1 MTPAAVL
8 FDNDGLL
15 LDTEV
20 LWTRAEVT
28 LFARYGVTFTL
39 DHKRELI
46 GTSGPVTEAKVER
59 WLGQPGRGG
68 ALMAEMHDLV
78 MDEALAGVDPMPG
91 AVELLD
97 RVQAPV
103 GVASNSPRTFV
114 ERTLE
119 VAGLRDRFACVLSA
133 DDVAHPKPA
142 PDVYVALARG
152 LGADPAACVAL
163 EDSPTGVAAAR
174 AAGAFVI
181 GIPSLDG
188 MVLDEADLVAESL
201 ADPRVLARLA

>member
-1 MTPAAVL
+1 VTPAAVL

-78 MDEALAGVDPMPG
+78 MDEALAGVAPMPG

-97 RVQAPV
+97 RVQAPM

-188 MVLDEADLVAESL
+188 MVLDEADLVVESL

>member
-1 MTPAAVL
+1 VTPAAVL

-188 MVLDEADLVAESL
+188 MVLDEADLVVESL

>member
-1 MTPAAVL
+1 VTPAAVL

-20 LWTRAEVT
+20 LWTRAEVV
-28 LFARYGVTFTL
+28 LFARYGVTFTI

-78 MDEALAGVDPMPG
+78 MEEALAGVDPMPG

-103 GVASNSPRTFV
+103 GVASNSPRSFV

-133 DDVAHPKPA
+133 EDVPHPKPA

-181 GIPSLDG
+181 GVPSLDG
-188 MVLDEADLVAESL
+188 IVLDEADLVAESL

>member
-1 MTPAAVL
+1 VTPAAVL

-20 LWTRAEVT
+20 LWTRAEVV

-78 MDEALAGVDPMPG
+78 MEEALAGVDPMPG

-103 GVASNSPRTFV
+103 GVASNSPRAFV

-181 GIPSLDG
+181 GVPSLDG
-188 MVLDEADLVAESL
+188 IVLDGADLVAESL